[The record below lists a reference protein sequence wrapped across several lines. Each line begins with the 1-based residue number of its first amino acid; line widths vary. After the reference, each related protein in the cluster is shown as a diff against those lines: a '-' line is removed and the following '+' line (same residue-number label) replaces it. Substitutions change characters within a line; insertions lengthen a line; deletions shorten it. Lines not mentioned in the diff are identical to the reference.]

1 MTKEEQYGFL
11 PATGDYSNTR
21 NQTLPYG
28 GELMS
33 ADGTASLLEDDA
45 VKEGLRW
52 VHDQFFTHKVA
63 PTAQEMQGSGRTVD
77 QMFLAKQLIVF
88 QSGGWSLNTL
98 VTAVGDQFAWDMV
111 LMAKGP
117 AGVRGGHLHVDAEA
131 VTEQSQHKEL
141 AYTFAKY
148 LTDKEGGV
156 GIASENGLAARP
168 DVYADERITANPH
181 LITLGQSVAEAAEH
195 INPANLRKQELQTT
209 INAIFTPLWLGDV
222 EFSDDF
228 FAQASQEFQ
237 EFLDKPAE

>member
-1 MTKEEQYGFL
+1 
-11 PATGDYSNTR
+11 
-21 NQTLPYG
+21 
-28 GELMS
+28 
-33 ADGTASLLEDDA
+33 
-45 VKEGLRW
+45 

-77 QMFLAKQLIVF
+77 QMFLAKQLMMF

-98 VTAVGDQFAWDMV
+98 VTAVADQFVWDMV

-131 VTEQSQHKEL
+131 VTEQSQNKEL
-141 AYTFAKY
+141 AYEFAKY

-195 INPANLRKQELQTT
+195 INPANLRKQEMQTT